1 MLPAA
6 HLTLTRRGGNRAAQ
20 ASVTIEELG
29 GPQKIITGFAPELIG
44 RPLEDDDILD
54 TKVEKDPATGLT
66 YYLYEIKPHYLVAA
80 TAFKNRMFIM
90 TIRASSIQWRKA
102 SDKLFTVRDTFRV
115 STA

>member
-1 MLPAA
+1 VRPAA
-6 HLTLTRRGGNRAAQ
+6 QLTLSRRGANRAAQ

-44 RPLEDDDILD
+44 RPLEDGDILD
-54 TKVEKDPATGLT
+54 MKTEKDPATGLL
-66 YYLYEIKPHYLVAA
+66 YYLYELKPHYLVAA

-102 SDKLFTVRDTFRV
+102 SDKLFTVRDSFRV